1 MSIFTILPLK
11 TLIIILSGTCLAGVV
26 CSLIGTFIVRMKLT
40 SLGFCMSHAA
50 FAGSALGLA
59 LGLPPLWIALAFS
72 ILVAFILGPLTDQS
86 RLQPEIILGIL
97 FSLTMALGLTFLNFI
112 PDSAMSTTAMSILW
126 GSILGISYL
135 DILRLAILTFSIILL
150 VTIFFKEFHAIMF
163 DRKMAEA
170 SGIPTKPFYYLI
182 LFLTGITVAVSLKLV
197 GGLLIFALIVN
208 PASAAYQFFYDF
220 KKILLFSPLF
230 GVLFSL
236 TGLLLSFFLDFPV
249 GSSIA
254 IVSSVGFGIAVVLSP
269 KKRKG

>member
-1 MSIFTILPLK
+1 MSIFEILPLK
-11 TLIIILSGTCLAGVV
+11 TIIITLLGTCLAGAV

-59 LGLPPLWIALAFS
+59 LSLPPLWLALAFS
-72 ILVAFILGPLTDQS
+72 ILVAFILGPLADKS

-112 PDSAMSTTAMSILW
+112 PDSAMSSTAMSILW
-126 GSILGISYL
+126 GSILGITDL
-135 DILRLAILTFSIILL
+135 DVIRLAVLTFSVILIIIL
-150 VTIFFKEFHAIMF
+150 FFKEFHAIMF

-170 SGIPTKPFYYLI
+170 SGIATKPFYYLI
-182 LFLTGITVAVSLKLV
+182 LFLTGITVAFSIKLV

-208 PASAAYQFFYDF
+208 PASCAYQYFYDF
-220 KKILLFSPLF
+220 RKILLFSPLF
-230 GVLFSL
+230 GILFSL
-236 TGLLLSFFLDFPV
+236 GGIILSFLLDFPI

-254 IVSSVGFGIAVVLSP
+254 ITSSVGFGLSVILSP
-269 KKRKG
+269 KRRKG